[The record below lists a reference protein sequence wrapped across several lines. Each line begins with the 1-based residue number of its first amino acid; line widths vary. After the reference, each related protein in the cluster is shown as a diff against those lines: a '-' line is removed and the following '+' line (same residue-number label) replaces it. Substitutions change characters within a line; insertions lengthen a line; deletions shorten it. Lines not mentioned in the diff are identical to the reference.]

1 MNKIKFIYD
10 LIGSV
15 KQQEDI
21 KGSFN
26 MSGIKAGN
34 KVFEVN
40 NNFKKENTEE
50 KLKSSFNQ
58 EILFDGKKL
67 RRNFCTELEG
77 FSQDEKKLHHSFMSH
92 IHNGFHIHE
101 HNEFH
106 IHELNHKNKL
116 NKIKLLFGMLN
127 DMEIEKDQEN
137 GYTLSLIS
145 DKASED
151 VKKLLFE
158 IINDHMKEH
167 NECAHNN
174 QNNYEFD
181 KFHKSCNSEKS
192 HNEFHD
198 FMKELHES
206 KSFKFYIKMSVNEN
220 YEVKKSIVKIESLQS
235 QMELNVNVN
244 LA

>member
-15 KQQEDI
+15 KQKEDI

-26 MSGIKAGN
+26 MSGIKGGN

-40 NNFKKENTEE
+40 NNFEKENTKE

-106 IHELNHKNKL
+106 IHELNHENKL

-145 DKASED
+145 DKVSED
-151 VKKLLFE
+151 VKKLLLE
-158 IINDHMKEH
+158 IINNHAKEDS
-167 NECAHNN
+167 NCIHNN
-174 QNNYEFD
+174 PIHHQHHNLHENCNFGDTHD
-181 KFHKSCNSEKS
+181 K
-192 HNEFHD
+192 FHD
-198 FMKELHES
+198 FMKQFHES
-206 KSFKFYIKMSVNEN
+206 KDFRFQIKMSINDN
-220 YEVKKSIVKIESLQS
+220 YEVKKSIMKIESHQS